1 MSFLKF
7 TALIFFAIVCMAS
20 CENIENQN
28 EENSQNQN
36 LENTFFGNKT
46 YQFPLISPE
55 AINYVS
61 DWAVFEDFRTEAF
74 EINGNNI
81 NQLKAGSE
89 RLVARVDSLI
99 KKIPDT
105 LDTQQIYSRVL
116 VVKTRASLLF
126 QEVNRVE
133 VDSISVQQHI
143 SEMNIATSNLIT
155 QINGKFEKDA
165 IDFERTDNEKKELE
179 LQKKKADSIFK
190 AELKDNQN

>member
-1 MSFLKF
+1 
-7 TALIFFAIVCMAS
+7 MAS